1 VLPVPRASS
10 RLRADA
16 RAVFDAAVAA
26 VDPFRAVH
34 RNLALRRGA
43 VRVGGRKVA
52 LGAGARLVAV
62 AVGKAAAPMMAA
74 AEAVL
79 GDRLAAGLCVT
90 KRGYGR
96 SLSRARLLEAGHPVP
111 DEAGLAAAGEV
122 EALLAGGREGD
133 LVLVLISGG
142 GSALLPAPA
151 QGVTLAE
158 KQSVTSLLL
167 ASGADIGEMNCVRK
181 HLSRLKG
188 GGLCRR
194 AAPARVATLVLSD
207 VVGDPLDVV
216 ASGPT
221 VPDPTTFADALA
233 VLDRR
238 GLRER
243 VPPAALARLEAGAR
257 GEIPETPKPGDPV
270 FRGGPPL
277 LVGSNRIAV
286 EAGARRARSLG
297 YRPVVLST
305 SVTGEAREVAQVL
318 AAVAR
323 EARASGRPARPPCC
337 LLSGGEPTVT
347 LRGGGKGGRSQ
358 ELALSAALAL
368 EGVAGVALLSAGT
381 DGTDGP
387 TDAAG
392 AICDG
397 ATAARARAL
406 GLDPRRHLDGNDA
419 YPLFAALGDLVVT
432 GPTQTNVM
440 DLHVIAVGGR
450 RPPATGRRRSPRRR
464 GRARAR

>member
-1 VLPVPRASS
+1 
-10 RLRADA
+10 
-16 RAVFDAAVAA
+16 
-26 VDPFRAVH
+26 
-34 RNLALRRGA
+34 
-43 VRVGGRKVA
+43 
-52 LGAGARLVAV
+52 
-62 AVGKAAAPMMAA
+62 MMAA
-74 AEAVL
+74 AEDAL
-79 GDRLAAGLCVT
+79 GERLSAGICVT
-90 KRGYGR
+90 KRGHGR
-96 SLSRARLLEAGHPVP
+96 ALARARLREAGHPVP

-122 EALLAGGREGD
+122 EALLAGLGPGD

-142 GSALLPAPA
+142 GSALLPAPPR
-151 QGVTLAE
+151 GVTLAE
-158 KQSVTSLLL
+158 KQAVTSLLL
-167 ASGADIGEMNCVRK
+167 ASGADIREMNCVRK

-188 GGLCRR
+188 GGLCRA

-233 VLDRR
+233 ILDRR

-243 VPPAALARLEAGAR
+243 VPPAVRARLEAGAR

-270 FRGGPPL
+270 FRGSPPL

-297 YRPVVLST
+297 YRPLVLTT
-305 SVTGEAREVAQVL
+305 SLTGEAREVAAVL

-323 EARASGRPARPPCC
+323 EARESGQPARPPCC
-337 LLSGGEPTVT
+337 LLSGGEPTVS
-347 LRGGGKGGRSQ
+347 LRGGGKGGRNQ
-358 ELALSAALAL
+358 ELALAAALGL
-368 EGVAGVALLSAGT
+368 EGLADVALLSAGT

-392 AICDG
+392 ALCDG
-397 ATAARARAL
+397 ASAARARAL
-406 GLDPRRHLDGNDA
+406 GLDPRRHLDENDA
-419 YPLFAALGDLVVT
+419 YPLFAALGDLVET

-440 DLHVIAVGGR
+440 DLQIMLV
-450 RPPATGRRRSPRRR
+450 GRRRSPPPSPRAGPPPRRR
-464 GRARAR
+464 GAAGARPPRRRR